1 MKSIKTII
9 LPSIII
15 SYTFSLG
22 LAQETQDEVIY
33 RIQTIQENEFIGT
46 IVAEEDD
53 HFILRTE
60 AFGEIR
66 ILKTDI
72 RRRTV
77 VQKEKMI
84 EGVYWDENPQSS
96 RYLWSPN
103 GYGLKKDEGYY
114 QNIWVLY
121 NQVSYGFSD
130 NFSMSA
136 GMIPLFLFGG
146 VETPVWVV
154 PKFSIPIEKEKI
166 NVAAGAFIGGI
177 VGLEESRFG
186 IVFGTTTFGSRDSN
200 VNFGLGW
207 GYAFEGWADKPMIN
221 VSFLQRTGPK
231 GYLISENYYF
241 GGDGFN
247 VVVLSLGG
255 RRIINTVG
263 LDFALAIPIGTDI
276 NSFIALPFL
285 GLTIP
290 FGNWKPEVK

>member
-1 MKSIKTII
+1 MRKLKICLMLSMII
-9 LPSIII
+9 LI
-15 SYTFSLG
+15 THTQGLG
-22 LAQETQDEVIY
+22 QEAGDEVTY
-33 RIQTIQENEFIGT
+33 RIQTVQGNEFIGT
-46 IVAEEDD
+46 IAAEQDD
-53 HFILRTE
+53 HIVLITE

-66 ILKTDI
+66 ILKSDI

-77 VQKEKMI
+77 VQVDKLI
-84 EGVYWDENPQSS
+84 EGVFWDENPQSS

-146 VETPVWVV
+146 IETPVWIV

-186 IVFGTTTFGSRDSN
+186 IVFGTTTYGSRDSN

-207 GYAFEGWADKPMIN
+207 GYAFDGWADRPMIN
-221 VSFLQRTGPK
+221 ISFLQRTGPK
-231 GYLISENYYF
+231 GYFISENYYF

-263 LDFALAIPIGTDI
+263 LDFALAIPLGTDI
-276 NSFIALPFL
+276 DTFIALPFL

-290 FGNWKPEVK
+290 FGNWKPEAR